1 VKRFYREVSVRPAAG
16 GHALLLDE
24 RPVRTPARA
33 ALVAPSAALAA
44 AIAAEWESQSER
56 VDPRSMPLTGLANA
70 AIDRVALD
78 PAAFAATLK
87 PYGGSDLLCYRA
99 PEPAPLVARQAAAWD
114 EILTWARRR
123 YDVDFEVV
131 AGVTHRPQPAH
142 TLAQL
147 GRAVDALGAFELA
160 GLSPLVTASG
170 SLVIGLAVAERALD
184 AAAAWA
190 AASVDESWQAEK
202 WGEDAEA
209 AQALAARRADFGAG
223 ARFLELLRDD

>member
-1 VKRFYREVSVRPAAG
+1 VKRFYREVAVRPEAG

-33 ALVAPSAALAA
+33 ALVVPSAELAA

-56 VDPRSMPLTGLANA
+56 IDPRAMPLTGLANA
-70 AIDRVALD
+70 AIDRVAPD
-78 PAAFAATLK
+78 PAGFAATLK
-87 PYGGSDLLCYRA
+87 PYGESDLLYYRA

-114 EILTWARRR
+114 AILTWARRR

-142 TLAQL
+142 TLARL
-147 GRAVDALGAFELA
+147 GGAVDAMDAFQLA
-160 GLSPLVTASG
+160 GLSPLVTTSG
-170 SLVIGLAVAERALD
+170 SLVIALAVAEQGLD
-184 AAAAWA
+184 AASAWA
-190 AASVDESWQAEK
+190 AASVEESWQTEK

-209 AQALAARRADFGAG
+209 AQALAARRAAFAAG
-223 ARFLELLRDD
+223 ARFLELLREG